1 MNLFVQQVVF
11 INYLWKRVLARS
23 YAFSYFDKPVLS
35 QNDCINN
42 KSERELRK

>member
-23 YAFSYFDKPVLS
+23 YAFSYFENLFSPKMTVLTIS
-35 QNDCINN
+35 
-42 KSERELRK
+42 RKGS